1 MDNEEH
7 NSAYLAGLLVVVFI
21 VVAVLIAST
30 VAAHAA
36 VCPKETAE
44 ARITEIVTPQ
54 DKVEILDVD
63 RLDLF
68 LKNANDL
75 YNIGWQAKQIAKVY
89 VIEAEHKADN
99 PHFQV
104 EHLFFIDR
112 DSCIACY
119 QTTYKAVVDLLLSP
133 KPCEVLGITCGT

>member
-1 MDNEEH
+1 MENEEH
-7 NSAYLAGLLVVVFI
+7 SRAYFAGLLVVVFI

-30 VAAHAA
+30 VAAHAG

-44 ARITEIVTPQ
+44 ARITEIVTPE
-54 DKVEILDVD
+54 DKVEVIDGD

-68 LKNANDL
+68 LKNANEL
-75 YNIGWQAKQIAKVY
+75 YNIGWQSKQIAKVY
-89 VIEAEHKADN
+89 VIEAQRKADN
-99 PHFQV
+99 PHLQV

-112 DSCIACY
+112 DLCIAYY

-133 KPCEVLGITCGT
+133 KPCEVLGITCGA